1 MNQWEEKDYTE
12 NLDFK
17 AWKKLLS
24 YLLPYKKYM
33 IGLVFIMIFNAGV
46 DATFPL
52 FTKYAID
59 NFVIPKSLGGIYG
72 FIILFVTVICCQALN
87 IWLLIVVA
95 AKIDMGV
102 CYDIR
107 KKGFEK
113 LQELSYSYYDNTPT
127 GWIISRMTSD
137 SGRLGDTIAWGIVD
151 ISWGL
156 TMMMGITAIMF
167 VLNWK
172 LALLAMTVVPVLAV
186 VSVWF
191 QKRLL
196 KAYRDVRKVNSKMT
210 GAINEGIMG
219 ARTTKT
225 LVREDKNV
233 DEFKGLT
240 KSMYGSS
247 VRSAIL
253 SSLYLPIAM
262 VLGSIGTGL
271 VLWRGGNAY
280 WMNVITVGTF
290 IAMIQYSVQFFDPIY
305 ELARMFAELQS
316 AQAAAERLLTLLE
329 TDVEITDTDKVIEVY
344 GTIFQPKKEVYPKFK
359 GDIEF
364 KNVCFSYKT
373 GEKVFDN
380 FNLKIKAG
388 ETIALVGETGS
399 GKSTLVNLICRFY
412 EPQSGEILI
421 DGVNVKERSLDWLHS
436 NLGYVLQNPHL
447 FSGSVRDNIRYGNL
461 NASDADII
469 EAAKIVQADEF
480 INQLQDKYNTKV
492 GEEGKGLSTGQKQ
505 LVSFARAIIADPKI
519 FILDEATSSIDT
531 EMERLIQ
538 DAIKKVLK
546 NRTSIIVAHRLSTIV
561 DADKIIV
568 LKNGEIV
575 EMGTHRELLKNQN
588 YYYRLYTQQ
597 FIYEKEKEIEESA

>member
-1 MNQWEEKDYTE
+1 MSQWEEKDYTE

-59 NFVIPKSLGGIYG
+59 NFVIPKSLAGIYG

-137 SGRLGDTIAWGIVD
+137 SSRLGDTIAWGIVD

-172 LALLAMTVVPVLAV
+172 LALLAMTVVPVLV
-186 VSVWF
+186 LISIWF

-196 KAYRDVRKVNSKMT
+196 KAYRNVRKVNSKMT

-219 ARTTKT
+219 ARTSKT
-225 LVREDKNV
+225 LVREDKNLT
-233 DEFKGLT
+233 EFKGLT

-247 VRSAIL
+247 VRSAVL

-262 VLGSIGTGL
+262 FLGSIGTGL
-271 VLWRGGNAY
+271 VLWRGGNAH

-329 TDVEITDTDKVIEVY
+329 TDVEITDTDKVIEIY
-344 GTIFQPKKEVYPKFK
+344 GTVFKPKKEVYPKFK

-373 GEKVFDN
+373 GEKVFED

-461 NASDADII
+461 NASDTDII

-480 INQLQDKYNTKV
+480 INQLQDKYDTKV

-568 LKNGEIV
+568 LKNGEII
-575 EMGTHRELLKNQN
+575 EMGNHRELLKKQN

>member
-1 MNQWEEKDYTE
+1 MSQWEEKEYTE

-24 YLLPYKKYM
+24 YLIPYKKYM
-33 IGLVFIMIFNAGV
+33 IILVFVMIFNAAV

-59 NFVIPKSLGGIYG
+59 NFVIPKTLDGISG
-72 FIILFVTVICCQALN
+72 FIFIFCLVICSQAFN
-87 IWLLIVVA
+87 IWLLIVIA

-137 SGRLGDTIAWGIVD
+137 SSRLGDTIAWGIVD
-151 ISWGL
+151 ISWGFS
-156 TMMMGITAIMF
+156 MMIGITVIMF

-172 LALLAMTVVPVLAV
+172 LALLAMSVVPILAII
-186 VSVWF
+186 SLWF

-196 KAYRDVRKVNSKMT
+196 KAYRNVRKINSKMT

-225 LVREDKNV
+225 LVREDKNIA
-233 DEFKGLT
+233 EFKELT
-240 KSMYGSS
+240 GSLYSSS
-247 VRSAIL
+247 VKSAIL
-253 SSLYLPIAM
+253 SSVYLPVAM
-262 VLGSIGTGL
+262 VLGSIGTSFI
-271 VLWRGGNAY
+271 LWRGGNAY
-280 WMNVITVGTF
+280 WMEVITVGTF
-290 IAMIQYSVQFFDPIY
+290 IAMIQYTIQFFDPVY

-329 TDVEITDTDKVIEVY
+329 TEVEITDTDKVIEIY
-344 GTIFQPKKEVYPKFK
+344 GTVLKPIKKSYPELK

-364 KNVCFSYKT
+364 KNVSFSYKN
-373 GEKVFDN
+373 GEKVFEN

-388 ETIALVGETGS
+388 DTIALVGETGS

-421 DGVNVKERSLDWLHS
+421 DGVNIKERSLDWLHS

-447 FSGSVRDNIRYGNL
+447 FSGTIKENIRYGNL
-461 NASDADII
+461 DATDDEII
-469 EAAKIVQADEF
+469 KAAKIVQADDF
-480 INQLQDKYNTKV
+480 IAKLSGNFDFKV

-505 LVSFARAIIADPKI
+505 LISFARAIIADPKI

-531 EMERLIQ
+531 EMEKLIQ
-538 DAIKKVLK
+538 DAIGKVLK

-561 DADKIIV
+561 DADNIIV
-568 LKNGEIV
+568 LKNGEVI
-575 EMGTHRELLKNQN
+575 ESGNHRELLRKKA
-588 YYYRLYTQQ
+588 YYYSLYTRQ
-597 FIYEKEKEIEESA
+597 FLYEKELEIEESA